1 MAIVEVVKYNGGPDV
16 FAWKYPSEELG
27 TWTQLIVNESQ
38 EAVLFKGGKALD
50 VFQSGRHTLDT
61 ANIPIL
67 NKIINLPFG
76 GRSPFTAEVWFI
88 NKVSSLDIK
97 WGTASPIQ
105 LQDPKYQVFVPV
117 RAFGQFG
124 VKIEN
129 SKQFLVK
136 LVGTLPMFDKTN
148 IVKYFR
154 GLYLTKVKDAIAS
167 YLVHKQISIMEINAY
182 IDELSAFLQERMA
195 PVLDEYGIG
204 LINFYVND
212 ISVPED
218 DSAVK
223 QLKSALAKKAE
234 MNIIGYNY
242 QQERSFNTMEGAAK
256 NPGTSS
262 QLMGAGMG
270 LGMGVTMGGAVGG
283 QFGGIAQ
290 HLNTAAPETKVCPN
304 CNCVMEMSK
313 RFCSDCGFDTQKKSA
328 GKETKDTTI
337 CSSCGAEF
345 KNTMKFCPECGNKYD
360 PCPNC
365 GADLI
370 EGATSCPKCNYE
382 LPVPCPKCG
391 AMLPSKNNRF
401 CPECGASLVKT
412 CPGCQAPISGNSKF
426 CPDCGTKL
434 E

>member
-1 MAIVEVVKYNGGPDV
+1 MAIVEVVKYNGNADV

-76 GRSPFTAEVWFI
+76 GRSPFTAEIWYI
-88 NKVSSLDIK
+88 NKAHSLDIK

-105 LQDPKYQVFVPV
+105 LQDPKYSVFVPV

-124 VKIEN
+124 IKIEN

-148 IVKYFR
+148 IVQYFR
-154 GLYLTKVKDAIAS
+154 GLYLTRVKDAISS

-182 IDELSAFLQERMA
+182 IDELSTYLQNRVQ
-195 PVLDEYGIG
+195 PVLEEYGIN
-204 LINFYVND
+204 LVNFYVND

-218 DSAVK
+218 DTAVK
-223 QLKSALAKKAE
+223 KLKDALAKKAE

-242 QQERSFNTMEGAAK
+242 QQERSFDTLEGAAK
-256 NPGTSS
+256 NSGTSS
-262 QLMGAGMG
+262 NLMGAGMG

-283 QFGGIAQ
+283 QFGGIAKEI
-290 HLNTAAPETKVCPN
+290 NTKAEDTKTCPN
-304 CNCVMEMSK
+304 CNSVMPKSK
-313 RFCSDCGFDTQKKSA
+313 RFCSDCGCDTFKGEKTEDKATVTCSKC
-328 GKETKDTTI
+328 GTKY
-337 CSSCGAEF
+337 
-345 KNTMKFCPECGNKYD
+345 KNTMKFCPECGDKYN
-360 PCPNC
+360 PCPRC
-365 GADLI
+365 GADLE
-370 EGATSCPKCNYE
+370 EGAAVCKFCHFEMPS
-382 LPVPCPKCG
+382 PCPYCG
-391 AMLPSKNNRF
+391 ASLPDKNTRF
-401 CPECGASLVKT
+401 CPECGKSLIKT
-412 CPGCQAPISGNSKF
+412 CPSCNAPITGNPKF
-426 CPDCGTKL
+426 CPECGNKL
-434 E
+434 K